1 MWRKA
6 FVLRGTSPAPGAFL
20 EFDGNAGKR
29 LRLHQH
35 RLRNV
40 ERALTGSLGTPLVS
54 RDELIGNVAQVIAD
68 DGLRTD
74 PQNIVAGTL
83 D

>member
-1 MWRKA
+1 
-6 FVLRGTSPAPGAFL
+6 
-20 EFDGNAGKR
+20 
-29 LRLHQH
+29 
-35 RLRNV
+35 
-40 ERALTGSLGTPLVS
+40 VS